1 MKSGA
6 EKITLEYQ
14 EQMHNKEIEK
24 SKTLFQGRKNID
36 RLEKTVTEKNNKINE
51 YQDQLSSA
59 ANLANELKIE
69 VRIIFFCFCSIILI
83 QFH

>member
-36 RLEKTVTEKNNKINE
+36 RLEKTVTEKNNKINDL
-51 YQDQLSSA
+51 QDQLSSVG
-59 ANLANELKIE
+59 NLMNELKIE
-69 VRIIFFCFCSIILI
+69 VRI
-83 QFH
+83 

>member
-24 SKTLFQGRKNID
+24 SKSVFHGRKNID
-36 RLEKTVTEKNNKINE
+36 RLEKTVSEKNNKINE
-51 YQDQLSSA
+51 LQDRLSSS

-69 VRIIFFCFCSIILI
+69 VRIFLYDP
-83 QFH
+83 FHLLKN